1 MSCLG
6 AKHEK
11 SADRPQFM
19 FCLQKIGITREKGTI
34 EKNIGLKPGL
44 EPGFLG
50 MQVIVQ
56 ENETE
61 TIFHR
66 ALHVLHFIL
75 AKTSL
80 SR

>member
-19 FCLQKIGITREKGTI
+19 FCLQKIGNTRENGTI

-44 EPGFLG
+44 EPGFLR
-50 MQVIVQ
+50 MQIIFQ
-56 ENETE
+56 EHETE
-61 TIFHR
+61 TIFH
-66 ALHVLHFIL
+66 
-75 AKTSL
+75 
-80 SR
+80 

>member
-1 MSCLG
+1 
-6 AKHEK
+6 
-11 SADRPQFM
+11 M

-56 ENETE
+56 EHETE
-61 TIFHR
+61 TIFH
-66 ALHVLHFIL
+66 
-75 AKTSL
+75 
-80 SR
+80 